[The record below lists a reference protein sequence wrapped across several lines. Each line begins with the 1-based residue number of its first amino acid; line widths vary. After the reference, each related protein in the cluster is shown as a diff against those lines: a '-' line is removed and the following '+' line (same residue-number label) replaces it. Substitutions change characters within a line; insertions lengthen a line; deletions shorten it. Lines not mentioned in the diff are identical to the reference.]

1 MWRILN
7 CIIVNRTKVFVYICI
22 ISIALKMLVQE
33 NRKINFILIIKR
45 MYNSRRFVFQNYLIN
60 QTKNYRQQ
68 VNHNQVN
75 YLLEYLL

>member
-1 MWRILN
+1 
-7 CIIVNRTKVFVYICI
+7 VNRTKVFVYICI

-75 YLLEYLL
+75 YLLEYLLW

>member
-1 MWRILN
+1 
-7 CIIVNRTKVFVYICI
+7 
-22 ISIALKMLVQE
+22 MLVQE